1 MAQGKR
7 QIGHSTYC
15 GLMCS
20 EWTFGNCLLALQDSR
35 TRLAGKA
42 GRVRRGLWFIWSI
55 RFVLIIWLVSFKQT
69 NQTDRIDQMN
79 KAG

>member
-7 QIGHSTYC
+7 QIGHSAYY

-20 EWTFGNCLLALQDSR
+20 EWTFGNGWLALQDSR
-35 TRLAGKA
+35 TRLVGKA
-42 GRVRRGLWFIWSI
+42 GRVRRRLWFIWSF
-55 RFVLIIWLVSFKQT
+55 RFVLFIWLVSFNQT
-69 NQTDRIDQMN
+69 NQTDRLDQMN